1 MSKVKI
7 KEIFEKIDPGYMNSF
22 VMYNSMNGGAAEVV
36 FVIKDFDYK
45 VRRLADMPHANTRAS
60 IEDNGAASGLLN
72 LVQFGNSKSN
82 IYHSWFDK
90 TIQLKELMLLAN
102 QKKLLYYFV
111 NERNWVVDISAI
123 PNSLNDIA
131 YKYLHRE
138 DPIWNV
144 SEFDTLIYETMRK
157 HKSRAGLWNYITKN
171 MVA

>member
-1 MSKVKI
+1 MGKVKM
-7 KEIFEKIDPGYMNSF
+7 KEVFKVMEPGYMNST
-22 VMYNSMNGGAAEVV
+22 VICNAMNGGAAEIV

-45 VRRLADMPHANTRAS
+45 VRRLADKPYANVRAS
-60 IEDNGAASGLLN
+60 IEDNCTASGLLN

-90 TIQLKELMLLAN
+90 TIQLKELMHLVN
-102 QKKLLYYFV
+102 QNKLLYYFV
-111 NERNWVVDISAI
+111 NERNRVVDILAI

-138 DPIWNV
+138 DRIWNV
-144 SEFDTLIYETMRK
+144 SEFDTLVYETMRK

>member
-1 MSKVKI
+1 MRKVKM
-7 KEIFEKIDPGYMNSF
+7 KEIFKKMEPGYMNST
-22 VMYNSMNGGAAEVV
+22 VIYNTMNGGAAEIA

-45 VRRLADMPHANTRAS
+45 VRRLADKPYANVRAS
-60 IEDNGAASGLLN
+60 IEDNGTASGLLN

-90 TIQLKELMLLAN
+90 TIQLKELMLLVN
-102 QKKLLYYFV
+102 QNKLLYYFV

-157 HKSRAGLWNYITKN
+157 YKTRSGLWNYIRKN
-171 MVA
+171 TVA